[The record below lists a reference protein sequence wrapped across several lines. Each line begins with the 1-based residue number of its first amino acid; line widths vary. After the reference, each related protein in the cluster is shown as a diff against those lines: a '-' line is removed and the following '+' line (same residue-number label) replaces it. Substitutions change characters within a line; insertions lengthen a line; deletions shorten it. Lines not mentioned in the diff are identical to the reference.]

1 MKRFLPLLI
10 VSFLFLTSCAQGW
23 NIVFPDSSSELAKKT
38 GTNYSPSS
46 TTSSRQ
52 YTSTVSGTL
61 YYGSS
66 FYQYYF
72 TSASGTNT
80 YTLSW
85 TGTARLA
92 VDVSYDSNFS
102 SNFSSNIYSGAVT
115 NPLSLSVTSRR
126 TVYVRV
132 RPANN
137 SSANTGTYN
146 LTLRGNSSSISLTR
160 YN

>member
-23 NIVFPDSSSELAKKT
+23 NIVFPDSSSELSKKT

-52 YTSTVSGTL
+52 YTYTVSGTL
-61 YYGSS
+61 YNSS
-66 FYQYYF
+66 SSYKYYF

-85 TGTARLA
+85 ENFGTARVA
-92 VDVSYDSNFS
+92 VDVYYY

-115 NPLSLSVTSRR
+115 NPLSLSVTSSR

-146 LTLRGNSSSISLTR
+146 LTLKGNSSSISLTR

>member
-23 NIVFPDSSSELAKKT
+23 NIVFPDSSSELSKKT

-52 YTSTVSGTL
+52 YTSTVSDRL
-61 YYGSS
+61 YYASS
-66 FYQYYF
+66 YHIYSF

-85 TGTARLA
+85 TGSANLA
-92 VDVSYDSNFS
+92 VDVSYYSNFS
-102 SNFSSNIYSGAVT
+102 SKIYSGAVT
-115 NPLSLSVTSRR
+115 NPLSLSVTSSR
-126 TVYVRV
+126 TVYVKV
-132 RPANN
+132 RPAGN

>member
-61 YYGSS
+61 YNSYSS
-66 FYQYYF
+66 YIYSFN
-72 TSASGTNT
+72 SASGTNT

-85 TGTARLA
+85 TGTAKLA
-92 VDVSYDSNFS
+92 VDVSYS

-115 NPLSLSVTSRR
+115 NPLSLSVTSKR

>member
-23 NIVFPDSSSELAKKT
+23 NIVFPDSSSELSKKT

-61 YYGSS
+61 YYASS
-66 FYQYYF
+66 YHIYSF

-92 VDVSYDSNFS
+92 VDVSYY

-146 LTLRGNSSSISLTR
+146 LTLKGNSSSISLTR

>member
-52 YTSTVSGTL
+52 YTSTVSDRL
-61 YYGSS
+61 YYASS
-66 FYQYYF
+66 YHIYSF

-80 YTLSW
+80 YTISW
-85 TGTARLA
+85 ENLGNTRLA
-92 VDVSYDSNFS
+92 VDVSYY
-102 SNFSSNIYSGAVT
+102 SNFSSNIYSGSVT
-115 NPLSLSVTSRR
+115 SPMSLSVINRR

-160 YN
+160 YY

>member
-23 NIVFPDSSSELAKKT
+23 NIVFPDSSSELVKKT

-46 TTSSRQ
+46 TTSGGR
-52 YTSTVSGTL
+52 YTSTVTGTL
-61 YYGSS
+61 YNGSS
-66 FYQYYF
+66 SHIYSFI
-72 TSASGTNT
+72 SASGTNT

-85 TGTARLA
+85 SGTARLA
-92 VDVSYDSNFS
+92 VDVSYS
-102 SNFSSNIYSGAVT
+102 SNFSSTIYSGAVT
-115 NPLSLSVTSRR
+115 NPLSLSVTSIRS
-126 TVYVRV
+126 VYVRV
-132 RPANN
+132 RPAIN
-137 SSANTGTYN
+137 SSANTGSYN

>member
-23 NIVFPDSSSELAKKT
+23 NIVFPDSSSELSKKT

-66 FYQYYF
+66 YHIYSF
-72 TSASGTNT
+72 TSASGINT

-85 TGTARLA
+85 TGSANLA
-92 VDVSYDSNFS
+92 VDVSYYSNFS
-102 SNFSSNIYSGAVT
+102 PNIYSGAVT
-115 NPLSLSVTSRR
+115 NPLSLSVTSSR